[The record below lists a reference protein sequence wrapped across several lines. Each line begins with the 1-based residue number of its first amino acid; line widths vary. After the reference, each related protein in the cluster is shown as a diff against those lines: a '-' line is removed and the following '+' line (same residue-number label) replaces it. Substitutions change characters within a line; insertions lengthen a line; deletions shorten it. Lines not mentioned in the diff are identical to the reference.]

1 MRKCIAF
8 LVLAA
13 LFVACTPESFESAFT
28 VKGASG
34 NITVNVYRLDGAV
47 FTDEFVISGFEAL
60 PGSTVTYS
68 EGQAVVSFQAAEGE
82 AVKQTSLTLTVSGT
96 TILKSKTF
104 PVIVPTTFAGGH
116 SEVASEVM
124 VGELVD
130 DYYVDTATIYGEGDE
145 LQLNFGYLY
154 NPHYS
159 TYAYSY
165 SEYDSYWDCDIPI
178 NTWYVNNSDMLL
190 FGQVDVAGDYGHMGG
205 ETTIVK
211 KVSGFDKYIDAFV
224 ARIEQD
230 KIYKYQRTEGF
241 TVSAWAMWH
250 FVYIAQRWK
259 VYHFLY
265 AYPRDSYEPR
275 YEITAQDVEPAMIL
289 AQGTWTDI
297 DFDYFEK
304 ELPYPEMPAHAHYEE
319 GHGHGHGGDNAGG
332 GIIVSE

>member
-1 MRKCIAF
+1 MKKCFAF

-13 LFVACTPESFESAFT
+13 LFVACTPESLDSAFT

-34 NITVNVYRLDGAV
+34 NITVDVFRLDGAV
-47 FTDEFVISGFEAL
+47 FTDEFAISGFEAL
-60 PGSTVTYS
+60 PGSTVSYS
-68 EGQAVVSFQAAEGE
+68 EGQAVISFQAAEGE
-82 AVKQTSLTLTVSGT
+82 AVKQTSLTLTVSGA

-145 LQLNFGYLY
+145 LQLRFGYLY

-165 SEYDSYWDCDIPI
+165 SEYDYYWECDIPI

-190 FGQVDVAGDYGHMGG
+190 SGQVDVVGAYGHMGG
-205 ETTIVK
+205 EITSLN

-224 ARIEQD
+224 ARIKQD
-230 KIYKYQRTEGF
+230 KIYKYQQTEDF
-241 TVSAWAMWH
+241 IVSAWAMWN
-250 FVYIAQRWK
+250 FVYITQRWT
-259 VYHFLY
+259 VHHFLY
-265 AYPRDSYEPR
+265 AYPRNSYDPGR
-275 YEITAQDVEPAMIL
+275 EISALAVEPPLIL
-289 AQGTWTDI
+289 ARGTWTDI
-297 DFDYFEK
+297 DFDYFKK

-332 GIIVSE
+332 GIIISE

>member
-47 FTDEFVISGFEAL
+47 FTDEFAISGFEAL
-60 PGSTVTYS
+60 PGSTVSYS
-68 EGQAVVSFQAAEGE
+68 EGQAVISFQAAEGE
-82 AVKQTSLTLTVSGT
+82 AVKQTSLTLTVSGA

-130 DYYVDTATIYGEGDE
+130 NYYIDTATIYGEGDE
-145 LQLNFGYLY
+145 LQLRFGYLY

-190 FGQVDVAGDYGHMGG
+190 FGQVDVDGVYGHIGG

-211 KVSGFDKYIDAFV
+211 KVSGFEKYYDAFV
-224 ARIEQD
+224 ARIEKD

-241 TVSAWAMWH
+241 TVSAWAMWN
-250 FVYIAQRWK
+250 FVYITQRRT
-259 VYHFLY
+259 VHHFLY
-265 AYPRDSYEPR
+265 AYPRDSYVPR
-275 YEITAQDVEPAMIL
+275 YMTSAQDIEPAMIL

-297 DFDYFEK
+297 DFDYFEI

>member
-1 MRKCIAF
+1 MKKCFAF

-13 LFVACTPESFESAFT
+13 LFVACTPESLDSAFT
-28 VKGASG
+28 MKGASG
-34 NITVNVYRLDGAV
+34 NITVDVFRLDGAV
-47 FTDEFVISGFEAL
+47 FTDEFAISGFEAL
-60 PGSTVTYS
+60 PGSTVSYS
-68 EGQAVVSFQAAEGE
+68 EGQAVISFQAAEGE
-82 AVKQTSLTLTVSGT
+82 AVKQTSLTLTVSGA

-130 DYYVDTATIYGEGDE
+130 NYYIDTATIYGEGDE
-145 LQLNFGYLY
+145 LQLNFSYLY

-190 FGQVDVAGDYGHMGG
+190 FGQVDVDGVYGHIGG

-211 KVSGFDKYIDAFV
+211 KVSGFEKYYDAFV
-224 ARIEQD
+224 ARIEKD
-230 KIYKYQRTEGF
+230 KINKYQRTEDF
-241 TVSAWAMWH
+241 TVSAWAMWN
-250 FVYIAQRWK
+250 FVYITQRRT
-259 VYHFLY
+259 VHHFLY
-265 AYPRDSYEPR
+265 AYPRDSYVPR
-275 YEITAQDVEPAMIL
+275 YMTSAQDIEPAMIL

-297 DFDYFEK
+297 DFDYFEI

>member
-13 LFVACTPESFESAFT
+13 LFVACTPESLDSAFT

-34 NITVNVYRLDGAV
+34 NITVDVFRLDGAV
-47 FTDEFVISGFEAL
+47 FTDEFAISGFEAL
-60 PGSTVTYS
+60 PGSTVSYS
-68 EGQAVVSFQAAEGE
+68 EGQAVISFQAAEGE
-82 AVKQTSLTLTVSGT
+82 AVKQTSLTLTVSGA

-130 DYYVDTATIYGEGDE
+130 NYYIDTATIYGEGDE
-145 LQLNFGYLY
+145 LQLRFGYLY

-190 FGQVDVAGDYGHMGG
+190 FGQVDVDGVYGHIGG

-211 KVSGFDKYIDAFV
+211 KVSGFEKYYDAFV
-224 ARIEQD
+224 ARIEKD
-230 KIYKYQRTEGF
+230 KINKYQRTEDF
-241 TVSAWAMWH
+241 TVSAWAMWN
-250 FVYIAQRWK
+250 FVYITQRRT
-259 VYHFLY
+259 VHHFLY
-265 AYPRDSYEPR
+265 AYPRDSYVPR
-275 YEITAQDVEPAMIL
+275 YMTSAQDIEPAMIL

-297 DFDYFEK
+297 DFDYFEI
-304 ELPYPEMPAHAHYEE
+304 ELPYPEMPAHAHYED

>member
-13 LFVACTPESFESAFT
+13 LFVACTPESLESAFT

-34 NITVNVYRLDGAV
+34 NITVDVFRLDGAV

-60 PGSTVTYS
+60 PGSTVSYS
-68 EGQAVVSFQAAEGE
+68 EGQAVISFQAAEGE

-130 DYYVDTATIYGEGDE
+130 NYFIDTATIYGEGDE

-165 SEYDSYWDCDIPI
+165 AEYDDYWERDIPI
-178 NTWYVNNSDMLL
+178 NTWYVNDSDMLL
-190 FGQVDVAGDYGHMGG
+190 SGQVDVDGVYGHIGG

-211 KVSGFDKYIDAFV
+211 KVSGFEKYYDAFV
-224 ARIEQD
+224 DRIEQD
-230 KIYKYQRTEGF
+230 KTYKYQRTEDF
-241 TVSAWAMWH
+241 TVSAWAMWN
-250 FVYIAQRWK
+250 FVFINQRWT
-259 VYHFLY
+259 VHHFLY
-265 AYPRDSYEPR
+265 AFPRDSFDPTR
-275 YEITAQDVEPAMIL
+275 EITAQAVEPAMIL

>member
-1 MRKCIAF
+1 MKKCFAF

-13 LFVACTPESFESAFT
+13 LFVACTPESLDSAFT
-28 VKGASG
+28 MKGASG
-34 NITVNVYRLDGAV
+34 NITVDVFRLDGAV
-47 FTDEFVISGFEAL
+47 FTDEFAISGFEAL

-68 EGQAVVSFQAAEGE
+68 EGQAVISFQAAEGE
-82 AVKQTSLTLTVSGT
+82 SVRQTSLTLTVSGA

-130 DYYVDTATIYGEGDE
+130 DYYVDTATIYGEDDD
-145 LQLNFGYLY
+145 LQLSFGYLY

-165 SEYDSYWDCDIPI
+165 SKYDYIWERDIPI

-190 FGQVDVAGDYGHMGG
+190 SGQVDVDGVYGHMGG
-205 ETTIVK
+205 EITAVN

-224 ARIEQD
+224 AMIKQD
-230 KIYKYQRTEGF
+230 KINKYQQTEDF
-241 TVSAWAMWH
+241 TVSAWAMWN
-250 FVYIAQRWK
+250 FVYITSRWK

-265 AYPRDSYEPR
+265 AYPRDSYNPPL
-275 YEITAQDVEPAMIL
+275 EISALAVEPPMIL
-289 AQGTWTDI
+289 ARGTWTDI

>member
-1 MRKCIAF
+1 MKKCFAF

-13 LFVACTPESFESAFT
+13 LFVACTPESLDSAFT

-34 NITVNVYRLDGAV
+34 NITVDVFRLDGAV
-47 FTDEFVISGFEAL
+47 FTDEFAISGFEAL
-60 PGSTVTYS
+60 PGSTVSYS
-68 EGQAVVSFQAAEGE
+68 EGQAVISFQAAEGE
-82 AVKQTSLTLTVSGT
+82 AVKQTSLTLTVSGA

-130 DYYVDTATIYGEGDE
+130 NYYIDTATIYGEGDE
-145 LQLNFGYLY
+145 LQLNFSYLY

-190 FGQVDVAGDYGHMGG
+190 FGQVDVDGVYGHIGG

-211 KVSGFDKYIDAFV
+211 KVSGFEKYYDAFV
-224 ARIEQD
+224 ARIEKD
-230 KIYKYQRTEGF
+230 KINKYQRTEDF
-241 TVSAWAMWH
+241 TVSAWAMWN
-250 FVYIAQRWK
+250 FVYITQRRT
-259 VYHFLY
+259 VHHFLY
-265 AYPRDSYEPR
+265 AYPRDSYVPR
-275 YEITAQDVEPAMIL
+275 YMTSAQDIEPAMIL

-297 DFDYFEK
+297 DFDYFEI